1 MRTLIV
7 LTSIILLGACATT
20 PTVKSVAGAY
30 EGKNDDR
37 DIIRILFHKN
47 GVAQGYTNGEKDRE
61 GKWKIIGAEIH
72 ASNEEGR
79 LFVLRINEDG
89 SITLLAGI
97 DADGKRIDLPKDKQ
111 TTFKK
116 FK

>member
-61 GKWKIIGAEIH
+61 GK
-72 ASNEEGR
+72 
-79 LFVLRINEDG
+79 
-89 SITLLAGI
+89 
-97 DADGKRIDLPKDKQ
+97 
-111 TTFKK
+111 
-116 FK
+116 